1 MSPPTK
7 ASVTPILDEF
17 LDFFEAFNARMD
29 ERANKAMYVK
39 TSDRIALFAIYYKD

>member
-1 MSPPTK
+1 MSHPTRE
-7 ASVTPILDEF
+7 SVIIDMNEF